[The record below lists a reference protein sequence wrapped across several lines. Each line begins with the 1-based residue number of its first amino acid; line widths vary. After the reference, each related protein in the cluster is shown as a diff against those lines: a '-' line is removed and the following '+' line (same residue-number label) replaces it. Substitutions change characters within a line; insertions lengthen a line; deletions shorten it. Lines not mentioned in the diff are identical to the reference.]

1 MPLEIPKGRGV
12 SMAIGCSGRFL
23 GLTALGVAV
32 MVGVSFPAFAGSA
45 GVDGTDYVVSAESGE
60 TYTIST
66 SIGNYA
72 RLVKRGA
79 GEVKLTAAAMS
90 FTGSVVVEEGTLS
103 FTRIDALG
111 DPSSVIV
118 WTGATFYFKTP
129 HGSTFNTHKL
139 TIAGD
144 GVDGKGAIRYLPS
157 NGAYNDDNM
166 LGAIELA
173 GDATIECDYRWGV
186 NGEITLNGYRLR
198 RICNDTTNGQWLL
211 NGAKV
216 SGPGTV
222 ELGGAQV
229 VFQMDVDSSA
239 DVTYVVTNSSIVAL
253 WETKRTIPSAFKCFA
268 GTKILSGSGTNYISG
283 PIQLSNHAGATKD
296 GYVTFDASAPRV
308 LILDGPITSDDS
320 MAYNTA
326 NNGSLF
332 LNGDVSVSK
341 WVYVNGG
348 THLSMMSTASR
359 VYSGGFS
366 VNVGGAV
373 SIGGGNTLF
382 DRLGVGTDANRQGAL
397 CQTGG
402 VLGVMRDAY
411 VGNQALSVGHWAM
424 SGGEA
429 NMSNGVFI
437 ANSADSFGSFIQTGG
452 LFKLDG
458 GNLYAGN
465 VGSSVF
471 HVGGGTN
478 DTRVTQDGQ
487 GTRFRI
493 GEGGGPSDVTVSG
506 EGTLLATET
515 LRFGGSGAASTNV
528 FSMKDGATVK
538 AARFLK
544 HLSAATGTLVT
555 VSADDATMMP
565 TLGYGWT
572 GLAYGD
578 ARYFSS
584 KPDHFVIWEKGLVID
599 TSESTGAHPE
609 SYIPFSFESPSGKGV
624 ESIALPTEGDYTNSV
639 YIGLARIVFED
650 ETGWGASAYAEYDFN
665 SNKLTKVVVTSRG
678 CNYSDNA
685 KAYVES
691 PDRATRY
698 ECALAL
704 SDNVGMG
711 GELVKRGEHA
721 LYLHATNTIT
731 GGIAVESGTLYAET
745 TGVVPTNTPVRV
757 EYGATLEYANH
768 APLLLSSF
776 AGAGRVPGCD
786 ITVANSL
793 RATCEDLFAGKHA
806 EFDGNLTFEP
816 GATFTI
822 TDPENLVAY
831 KRSRSVTA
839 FAALHVNG
847 EPTLSF
853 EGKLAGSTRWNL
865 SRVNDTTFKFGPNVA
880 TVIVLR

>member
-1 MPLEIPKGRGV
+1 
-12 SMAIGCSGRFL
+12 MAIGCSGRFL

-118 WTGATFYFKTP
+118 LSGATFYFKTP

-157 NGAYNDDNM
+157 DGAHYDDNM

-198 RICNDTTNGQWLL
+198 RICNDMTNGQWLL

-268 GTKILSGSGTNYISG
+268 GTKIFNASGTNHISG
-283 PIQLSNHAGATKD
+283 PIQLLNHAGAVSD
-296 GYVTFDASAPRV
+296 GYVTFDVSAPRV
-308 LILDGPITSDDS
+308 LHLDGPITCDEN

-326 NNGSLF
+326 NNGCLF

-341 WVYVNGG
+341 WVYVNSG
-348 THLSMMSTASR
+348 THVAMMTTASR

-373 SIGGGNTLF
+373 CIGDGNTLF

-397 CQTGG
+397 RQTGG

-429 NMSNGVFI
+429 YMSNNVYV
-437 ANSADSFGSFIQTGG
+437 AMHADSFGSFLQTGG
-452 LFKLDG
+452 LYQGRTDNFHM
-458 GNLYAGN
+458 YAGN
-465 VGSSVF
+465 SGSAVF
-471 HVGGGTN
+471 HVSGGTN
-478 DTRVTQDGQ
+478 DTRIAENEQ
-487 GTRFRI
+487 GVRFRI
-493 GEGGGPSDVTVSG
+493 GESGGFSDVTVSG
-506 EGTLLATET
+506 NETLLATDT
-515 LRFGGSGAASTNV
+515 LRFGGSVAASTNV
-528 FSMKDGATVK
+528 FTAKDGATVK
-538 AARFLK
+538 ARRFRK
-544 HLSAATGTLVT
+544 NSPVAAGTLVY
-555 VSADDATMMP
+555 VNADGATLMP
-565 TLGYGWT
+565 TFGYGWT
-572 GLAYGD
+572 DLGCDNPGYYD
-578 ARYFSS
+578 NN
-584 KPDHFVIWEKGLVID
+584 PDHFVIWKKGLVID
-599 TSESTGAHPE
+599 TSESTGTHPE

-691 PDRATRY
+691 PDRTTRY

-704 SDNVGMG
+704 SDNMGMG

-831 KRSRSVTA
+831 KRSKAAVA
-839 FAALHVNG
+839 FSALRVNG
-847 EPTLSF
+847 EPTLAF
-853 EGKLAGSTRWNL
+853 EGKPTGSARWTLSRLDGST
-865 SRVNDTTFKFGPNVA
+865 FKLGPNVA
-880 TVIVLR
+880 TVITLR